1 MLFLRT
7 CKKDGSSYGEYKWNL
22 EVGAVNKALDY
33 NDRPEC
39 GGGLHGLKNGI
50 GDADYLD
57 FADNA
62 IGVVFSA
69 DADIIEFDG
78 KAKVRRARIE
88 FVGAITDCAAYIHA
102 QTGLDG
108 IIMPTATA
116 GDDGTATAG
125 DQGQATAGD
134 RGQATAGDD
143 GTATAGDRGQATAG
157 DRGTIIIKY
166 WNGKRYKYKIGY
178 TGEDVKPNTK
188 YRLNDNNEFEEVK

>member
-7 CKKDGSSYGEYKWNL
+7 CKKDGSSYGGYKWNL

-33 NDRPEC
+33 NDRLEC

-50 GDADYLD
+50 GDAGYLD
-57 FADNA
+57 FSDNA

-108 IIMPTATA
+108 IIMQTATA
-116 GDDGTATAG
+116 GDGGAATAG
-125 DQGQATAGD
+125 N
-134 RGQATAGDD
+134 RGQATAGD
-143 GTATAGDRGQATAG
+143 GGQATAG
-157 DRGTIIIKY
+157 YGGQATAGYDGTIIIKY